1 MEATRKMA
9 PGRLLPLFLVVGAA
23 IICSVSVG
31 ASPTTATTISGGGV
45 GAGNSAEDEVLLATA
60 LNRDYVGKSILPD
73 LGALLRLDALPEVHR
88 PAAEQ
93 FRALWDEHMT
103 EAKGYDVVRDI
114 PFTLIIPNRIDRL
127 VLEEN
132 QARARE
138 FLLEHVIPG
147 ALVELKD
154 GHVYGNA
161 NQHPVGVNL
170 TCINMLLGYVLRYAQ
185 DSQEVRVVGHR
196 HNVTDSLAVVFVDGN
211 LTENKA
217 AVNTNKLN
225 KRNIQENNRYNE
237 PQRLEMKN
245 ATKELAAIKENRIG
259 QHLMN
264 FLASMKSGT
273 KVFQHFLSSSN
284 LSQLLDDSSY
294 MVLIPS
300 DTAFQRWHPIDWG
313 FYPFSVQEFTES
325 VLRNHFVRVRQP
337 PRMADLRTASGE
349 QKFKTLGGEMVV
361 LKSKP
366 IPNVNNVSIMY
377 DYTLSNGVEVFV
389 ISEVLFVSEAVVSRL
404 HQMHKDKE
412 TPPLLAFPWFG
423 AQFLSHSFLAL
434 ERDNRFTQITRFLNT
449 AEIAQFISGSNYTFF
464 VPTDEAFE
472 RYSFDILP
480 DNVLASEKGVK
491 LLLNHFIK
499 GRLYDRDLKDS
510 EVLDT
515 IGGMPVKIHRGFD
528 NNVTV
533 NSARI
538 VESEVFVYNLGT
550 MFYVDDV
557 LYPELLKDEVTAIT
571 EIKNPDKNV
580 PEDGAD
586 IFTTDPGQPDHTSST
601 TPATGVTSTT
611 HRTFFT
617 TSADVE
623 IVPLE
628 FTEQNGNDEDFLLQD
643 DEIITPKALPV
654 KYYYSPKK

>member
-1 MEATRKMA
+1 MKEKYMRVGGRRKMT
-9 PGRLLPLFLVVGAA
+9 PGRLLPLLLVMVASYCTAA
-23 IICSVSVG
+23 ESDVS
-31 ASPTTATTISGGGV
+31 S
-45 GAGNSAEDEVLLATA
+45 A
-60 LNRDYVGKSILPD
+60 LNKDYVGKNILPD
-73 LGALLRLDALPEVHR
+73 LSEINLDSVPEPHR
-88 PAAEQ
+88 SAAEQ
-93 FRALWDEHMT
+93 FKALWDEHLT
-103 EAKGYDVVRDI
+103 GVDDYDVVKDI
-114 PFTLIIPNRIDRL
+114 PFTLIVPDKIDR
-127 VLEEN
+127 VALEGNEP
-132 QARARE
+132 RARE

-147 ALVELKD
+147 ALMEMK
-154 GHVYGNA
+154 HRNVYGNM

-170 TCINMLLGYVLRYAQ
+170 TCVNMLMGYVLRYMMN
-185 DSQEVRVVGHR
+185 QETKYAAR
-196 HNVTDSLAVVFVDGN
+196 HNVSDSLTMVFIEGN

-217 AVNTNKLN
+217 FNTNKLN

-245 ATKELAAIKENRIG
+245 ATKELAANKENRIG
-259 QHLMN
+259 QQLMN

-273 KVFQHFLSSSN
+273 KVFQHFLSNSN
-284 LSQLLDDSSY
+284 LSQLLDDASY

-325 VLRNHFVRVRQP
+325 VLRNHFIRVALP
-337 PRMADLRTASGE
+337 LRMADLRGMSE
-349 QKFKTLGGEMVV
+349 DQKFKTLGGEYVV
-361 LKSKP
+361 LRGKP
-366 IPNVNNVSIMY
+366 TPTANNVSIIY
-377 DYTLSNGVEVFV
+377 DYTLSNRIEVFV
-389 ISEVLFVSEAVVSRL
+389 TSEVLFVSEAVVSRL

-472 RYSFDILP
+472 RYSFDVLP

-499 GRLYDRDLKDS
+499 GRLYDRDLKDG
-510 EVLDT
+510 EVLET
-515 IGGMPVKIHRGFD
+515 IGGTPVKIHRSFD

-533 NSARI
+533 NSAKI

-550 MFYVDDV
+550 MFYVNDV
-557 LYPELLKDEVTAIT
+557 LYPELLKDEVTALT
-571 EIKNPDKNV
+571 GIKNVDKNV
-580 PEDGAD
+580 PEESGDVY
-586 IFTTDPGQPDHTSST
+586 TTETNQVEPSS
-601 TPATGVTSTT
+601 STT
-611 HRTFFT
+611 HRTLFYT

-628 FTEQNGNDEDFLLQD
+628 FTEQSGSEDDVLLQD

>member
-1 MEATRKMA
+1 MKKVGDKGTIT
-9 PGRLLPLFLVVGAA
+9 PGRLLPFLLLLVVLCHKIGATSSS
-23 IICSVSVG
+23 IEDE
-31 ASPTTATTISGGGV
+31 ATTI
-45 GAGNSAEDEVLLATA
+45 
-60 LNRDYVGKSILPD
+60 LNKDYVGKNILPD
-73 LGALLRLDALPEVHR
+73 LSEIKMDAVPEPHR
-88 PAAEQ
+88 VAAEQ
-93 FRALWDEHMT
+93 FRDLWKEYLNGVKD
-103 EAKGYDVVRDI
+103 YDVVKDI
-114 PFTLIIPNRIDRL
+114 PFTLIVPDRIDRL
-127 VLEEN
+127 AFKGNEP
-132 QARARE
+132 RARE
-138 FLLEHVIPG
+138 FLMEHVIPG
-147 ALVELKD
+147 ALMEMKD
-154 GHVYGNA
+154 HNVYGNM
-161 NQHPVGVNL
+161 NRHPVGVNL
-170 TCINMLLGYVLRYAQ
+170 TCINMLMGYVLRYMTN
-185 DSQEVRVVGHR
+185 QETKYAARY
-196 HNVTDSLAVVFVDGN
+196 NVSDSLTMVFIEGN
-211 LTENKA
+211 LTENK

-264 FLASMKSGT
+264 FLSSLKSGA
-273 KVFQHFLSSSN
+273 KVFQHFLSNSN

-337 PRMADLRTASGE
+337 LRMADLRTISTE
-349 QKFKTLGGEMVV
+349 QKFKTLGGEYVV
-361 LKSKP
+361 LKGRP
-366 IPNVNNVSIMY
+366 TPTVNNASILY
-377 DYTLSNGVEVFV
+377 DYTLSNGIEVYI

-449 AEIAQFISGSNYTFF
+449 AEIAQYISGANYTFF

-480 DNVLASEKGVK
+480 DNVLASEKGIK

-499 GRLYDRDLKDS
+499 GRLYDRDLRDG
-510 EVLDT
+510 EVMDT
-515 IGGMPVKIHRGFD
+515 IGGLPVKIHRNFD

-533 NSARI
+533 NNAKI
-538 VESEVFVYNLGT
+538 IESEVFVYNLGT
-550 MFYVDDV
+550 MFYVNDV
-557 LYPELLKDEVTAIT
+557 LYPDILKDEVAVIT
-571 EIKNPDKNV
+571 EMKNPDKNIPPDDTGDV
-580 PEDGAD
+580 Y
-586 IFTTDPGQPDHTSST
+586 TTEGNQPDRRSS
-601 TPATGVTSTT
+601 STT
-611 HRTFFT
+611 HRTYFT

-628 FTEQNGNDEDFLLQD
+628 ITEQSGNDDDFLLQD

-654 KYYYSPKK
+654 KYYFAPKK

>member
-1 MEATRKMA
+1 MRKKYITRVGGRSKMT
-9 PGRLLPLFLVVGAA
+9 PGQLLPLLLLVIHASYCAA
-23 IICSVSVG
+23 VAESDVS
-31 ASPTTATTISGGGV
+31 
-45 GAGNSAEDEVLLATA
+45 LA
-60 LNRDYVGKSILPD
+60 LNKDYVGKNILPD
-73 LGALLRLDALPEVHR
+73 LSEISLDSVPESHR
-88 PAAEQ
+88 NAAEQ
-93 FRALWDEHMT
+93 FKALWEEHLT
-103 EAKGYDVVRDI
+103 GVKDYDVVKDI
-114 PFTLIIPNRIDRL
+114 PFTLIVPDKIDR
-127 VLEEN
+127 VALEGNEP
-132 QARARE
+132 RARE

-147 ALVELKD
+147 ALMEMKPRN
-154 GHVYGNA
+154 VYGNM

-170 TCINMLLGYVLRYAQ
+170 TCVNMLMGYVLRYMVN
-185 DSQEVRVVGHR
+185 QETKYATR
-196 HNVTDSLAVVFVDGN
+196 HNVSDSLTMVFIEGN

-217 AVNTNKLN
+217 FNTNKLN

-245 ATKELAAIKENRIG
+245 ATKELATNKENRIG
-259 QHLMN
+259 QQLMN

-273 KVFQHFLSSSN
+273 KVFQHFLSNSN
-284 LSQLLDDSSY
+284 LSQLVDDGSY

-325 VLRNHFVRVRQP
+325 VLRNHFIKVGLP
-337 PRMADLRTASGE
+337 LRMADLRGASGE
-349 QKFKTLGGEMVV
+349 QKFKTLGGEYVV
-361 LKSKP
+361 LRGKP
-366 IPNVNNVSIMY
+366 TPTANNVSIIY
-377 DYTLSNGVEVFV
+377 DYTLSNRIEVFV
-389 ISEVLFVSEAVVSRL
+389 ISEVLFVSEAVVSKL

-499 GRLYDRDLKDS
+499 GRLYDRDLKDG
-510 EVLDT
+510 EVLET
-515 IGGMPVKIHRGFD
+515 IGGTPVKIHRTFD

-550 MFYVDDV
+550 MFYVNDV
-557 LYPELLKDEVTAIT
+557 LYPELLKAEVTALT
-571 EIKNPDKNV
+571 EMKNTDKNI
-580 PEDGAD
+580 PEDTGD
-586 IFTTDPGQPDHTSST
+586 VFTTEPNQVEPSS
-601 TPATGVTSTT
+601 STT
-611 HRTFFT
+611 HRTAFYT

-628 FTEQNGNDEDFLLQD
+628 FTEQNGSEDDVLLQD

>member
-1 MEATRKMA
+1 MKVGGRRKMA
-9 PGRLLPLFLVVGAA
+9 PGRLLPLLLLGMLYYSSAGAVVPSPSAGAA
-23 IICSVSVG
+23 VDEDI
-31 ASPTTATTISGGGV
+31 
-45 GAGNSAEDEVLLATA
+45 SAEQVL
-60 LNRDYVGKSILPD
+60 NKDFVGKKILPD
-73 LGALLRLDALPEVHR
+73 LSDVKLDAVPEPHR
-88 PAAEQ
+88 GAAKQ
-93 FRALWDEHMT
+93 FKALWDEYLT
-103 EAKGYDVVRDI
+103 GAKEYNVVKDI
-114 PFTLIIPNRIDRL
+114 PFTLIVPDRIDRL
-127 VLEEN
+127 TFKGSES
-132 QARARE
+132 RAQE

-147 ALVELKD
+147 ALMEMKD
-154 GHVYGNA
+154 HNIYGNM
-161 NQHPVGVNL
+161 NRHSVGVNL
-170 TCINMLLGYVLRYAQ
+170 TCINMLMGYVLQYMSQQETKYAA
-185 DSQEVRVVGHR
+185 R
-196 HNVTDSLAVVFVDGN
+196 HNVSDTLTMVFIEGN

-217 AVNTNKLN
+217 VNINKLN

-264 FLASMKSGT
+264 FLASMKSGA
-273 KVFQHFLSSSN
+273 KVFQHFLSNSN

-325 VLRNHFVRVRQP
+325 VLRNHFIRVRQP
-337 PRMADLRTASGE
+337 LRMADLRTMSTE
-349 QKFKTLGGEMVV
+349 QRFKTLGGEYVV
-361 LKSKP
+361 LKGRPSP
-366 IPNVNNVSIMY
+366 TVNNVSILY

-449 AEIAQFISGSNYTFF
+449 AEIAQYISGSNYTFF

-499 GRLYDRDLKDS
+499 GRLYDRDLKDG
-510 EVLDT
+510 EVLET
-515 IGGMPVKIHRGFD
+515 IGGFPVKIHRTFD

-533 NSARI
+533 NSAKI
-538 VESEVFVYNLGT
+538 IESEVFVYNLGT
-550 MFYVDDV
+550 MFYVNDV
-557 LYPELLKDEVTAIT
+557 LYPEQLKEEVTVIT
-571 EIKNPDKNV
+571 EMRNPDKNIP
-580 PEDGAD
+580 PEDIGD
-586 IFTTDPGQPDHTSST
+586 VYTTERSPAEHPASAT
-601 TPATGVTSTT
+601 TTINRI
-611 HRTFFT
+611 HFT

-628 FTEQNGNDEDFLLQD
+628 ITEPNGNEDDVLLRE

-654 KYYYSPKK
+654 KYYFAPKK

>member
-1 MEATRKMA
+1 MKKKYLRVGEGRKMT
-9 PGRLLPLFLVVGAA
+9 PGRLLPLLLVMLAA
-23 IICSVSVG
+23 SYCTAAESDVS
-31 ASPTTATTISGGGV
+31 S
-45 GAGNSAEDEVLLATA
+45 A
-60 LNRDYVGKSILPD
+60 LNKDYVGKNILPD
-73 LGALLRLDALPEVHR
+73 MSEIKLDSVPEPHR
-88 PAAEQ
+88 KAAEQ
-93 FRALWDEHMT
+93 FKALWDEHLT
-103 EAKGYDVVRDI
+103 GVDEYDVVKDI
-114 PFTLIIPNRIDRL
+114 PFTLIVPDKIDR
-127 VLEEN
+127 VALEGNEP
-132 QARARE
+132 RARE

-147 ALVELKD
+147 ALMEMK
-154 GHVYGNA
+154 HRNVYGNM

-170 TCINMLLGYVLRYAQ
+170 TCVNMLMGYVLRYMMN
-185 DSQEVRVVGHR
+185 QETKYAAR
-196 HNVTDSLAVVFVDGN
+196 HNVSDSLTMVFIEGN

-217 AVNTNKLN
+217 FNTNKLN
-225 KRNIQENNRYNE
+225 KRNIQETNRYNE

-245 ATKELAAIKENRIG
+245 ATKELAANKENRIG
-259 QHLMN
+259 QQLMN

-273 KVFQHFLSSSN
+273 KVFQHFLSNSN
-284 LSQLLDDSSY
+284 LSQLLDDASY

-325 VLRNHFVRVRQP
+325 VLRNHFIRVSLP
-337 PRMADLRTASGE
+337 LRMADLRGMSE
-349 QKFKTLGGEMVV
+349 DQKFKTLGGEYVV
-361 LKSKP
+361 LRGKP
-366 IPNVNNVSIMY
+366 TPTANNVSIIY
-377 DYTLSNGVEVFV
+377 DYTLSNRIEVYV
-389 ISEVLFVSEAVVSRL
+389 TSEVLFVSEAVVSRL

-480 DNVLASEKGVK
+480 DSVLASEKGVK

-499 GRLYDRDLKDS
+499 GRLYDRDLKDG
-510 EVLDT
+510 EVLET
-515 IGGMPVKIHRGFD
+515 IGGTPVKIHRSFD

-533 NSARI
+533 NSAKI

-550 MFYVDDV
+550 MFYVSDV
-557 LYPELLKDEVTAIT
+557 LYPEMLKDEVTVLT
-571 EIKNPDKNV
+571 EIKNTDKNV
-580 PEDGAD
+580 PEDSGD
-586 IFTTDPGQPDHTSST
+586 VYTTEPNPVEPSS
-601 TPATGVTSTT
+601 STT
-611 HRTFFT
+611 HRTLFYT

-628 FTEQNGNDEDFLLQD
+628 FTEQNGSEDDVLLQD

-654 KYYYSPKK
+654 KYYFSPKK

>member
-1 MEATRKMA
+1 
-9 PGRLLPLFLVVGAA
+9 
-23 IICSVSVG
+23 
-31 ASPTTATTISGGGV
+31 
-45 GAGNSAEDEVLLATA
+45 
-60 LNRDYVGKSILPD
+60 
-73 LGALLRLDALPEVHR
+73 
-88 PAAEQ
+88 
-93 FRALWDEHMT
+93 
-103 EAKGYDVVRDI
+103 
-114 PFTLIIPNRIDRL
+114 
-127 VLEEN
+127 
-132 QARARE
+132 
-138 FLLEHVIPG
+138 
-147 ALVELKD
+147 
-154 GHVYGNA
+154 
-161 NQHPVGVNL
+161 
-170 TCINMLLGYVLRYAQ
+170 MLMGYVLQYMSQQETKYAA
-185 DSQEVRVVGHR
+185 R
-196 HNVTDSLAVVFVDGN
+196 HNVSDSLTMVFIEGN
-211 LTENKA
+211 LTENK

-264 FLASMKSGT
+264 FLASMKSGA
-273 KVFQHFLSSSN
+273 KVFQHFLSNSN

-325 VLRNHFVRVRQP
+325 VLRNHFIRIRHP
-337 PRMADLRTASGE
+337 LRMADLRTMSTE
-349 QKFKTLGGEMVV
+349 QRFKTLGGEYVV
-361 LKSKP
+361 LKGRPSP
-366 IPNVNNVSIMY
+366 TVNNVSILY

-449 AEIAQFISGSNYTFF
+449 AEIAQYISGSNYTFF

-499 GRLYDRDLKDS
+499 GRLYDRDLKDG

-515 IGGMPVKIHRGFD
+515 IGGFPVKIHRTFD

-533 NSARI
+533 NSAKI
-538 VESEVFVYNLGT
+538 IESEVFVYNLGT
-550 MFYVDDV
+550 MFYVNDV
-557 LYPELLKDEVTAIT
+557 LYPEQLKDEVTAII
-571 EIKNPDKNV
+571 EVRNPDKNIP
-580 PEDGAD
+580 PEDMGD
-586 IFTTDPGQPDHTSST
+586 VYTTERSPAEHPAST
-601 TPATGVTSTT
+601 TTT
-611 HRTFFT
+611 IHRIHFT

-628 FTEQNGNDEDFLLQD
+628 ITEPNGNDDDFLLQE

-654 KYYYSPKK
+654 KYYFAPKK

>member
-1 MEATRKMA
+1 MA
-9 PGRLLPLFLVVGAA
+9 PGRLLPSLVVVATL
-23 IICSVSVG
+23 ICGGVSVG
-31 ASPTTATTISGGGV
+31 ATPTTPTTLAGGP
-45 GAGNSAEDEVLLATA
+45 AEDEVLLLATA
-60 LNRDYVGKSILPD
+60 LNRDYAGKSVLPD

-93 FRALWDEHMT
+93 FRALWDEHLT
-103 EAKGYDVVRDI
+103 AVKGYDVIRDI
-114 PFTLIIPNRIDRL
+114 PFTLIIPNRIDR
-127 VLEEN
+127 VALESLDEP
-132 QARARE
+132 RARE

-154 GHVYGNA
+154 GHVYANA

-185 DSQEVRVVGHR
+185 DTQEVRVVGHR
-196 HNVTDSLAVVFVDGN
+196 HNVTDTLAVVFIDGN

-337 PRMADLRTASGE
+337 PRMADLRSGAGE

-499 GRLYDRDLKDS
+499 GRLYDRDLKDG

-515 IGGMPVKIHRGFD
+515 IGGMPVKIHRTFD
-528 NNVTV
+528 QNVTV

-571 EIKNPDKNV
+571 EIKTPDKNIPDEGSDV
-580 PEDGAD
+580 Y
-586 IFTTDPGQPDHTSST
+586 TTDVGQQDQTSST
-601 TPATGVTSTT
+601 TPTPAATSTT

-623 IVPLE
+623 FVPLE
-628 FTEQNGNDEDFLLQD
+628 ITEQNGSDDDFLLQD

>member
-1 MEATRKMA
+1 MA
-9 PGRLLPLFLVVGAA
+9 PGRLLPLLLLVMGWCCCLGA
-23 IICSVSVG
+23 
-31 ASPTTATTISGGGV
+31 TTA
-45 GAGNSAEDEVLLATA
+45 ADDEVQQPV
-60 LNRDYVGKSILPD
+60 LNKDYVGKKILPD
-73 LGALLRLDALPEVHR
+73 LGEVKLDSVPDIHR
-88 PAAEQ
+88 GAAEQ
-93 FRALWDEHMT
+93 FKALWDEHLT
-103 EAKGYDVVRDI
+103 GIKGYDVVKDI
-114 PFTLIIPNRIDRL
+114 PFTLIVPDRIDR
-127 VLEEN
+127 EAFEGHEP
-132 QARARE
+132 RARE

-147 ALVELKD
+147 ALMEMKERN
-154 GHVYGNA
+154 VYGNM

-170 TCINMLLGYVLRYAQ
+170 TCVNMLMGYVLRYMTN
-185 DSQEVRVVGHR
+185 QETKFAAR
-196 HNVTDSLAVVFVDGN
+196 HNVSDSLKMVFIEGN

-217 AVNTNKLN
+217 INTNKLN

-284 LSQLLDDSSY
+284 LSQLMDDSSY

-337 PRMADLRTASGE
+337 LRMADLRTMSGE
-349 QKFKTLGGEMVV
+349 QKFKTLGGEYVV
-361 LKSKP
+361 LKNRP
-366 IPNVNNVSIMY
+366 TPNVNNVSIVY
-377 DYTLSNGVEVFV
+377 DYTLSNGVEVFI

-472 RYSFDILP
+472 RYSFDILS

-499 GRLYDRDLKDS
+499 GRLYDRDLKDG
-510 EVLDT
+510 EVMDT
-515 IGGMPVKIHRGFD
+515 IGGSPVKIHRTFD

-533 NSARI
+533 NSAKI

-557 LYPELLKDEVTAIT
+557 LYPQILKEEVTALT
-571 EIKNPDKNV
+571 EMKNADKNV
-580 PEDGAD
+580 PEENGDV
-586 IFTTDPGQPDHTSST
+586 FTTDVSVADPTST
-601 TPATGVTSTT
+601 TT
-611 HRTFFT
+611 HRTHFT

-628 FTEQNGNDEDFLLQD
+628 FTEQSGNEDDFLLQE

>member
-1 MEATRKMA
+1 MV
-9 PGRLLPLFLVVGAA
+9 PLLAVIICCSGAA
-23 IICSVSVG
+23 T
-31 ASPTTATTISGGGV
+31 TTAV
-45 GAGNSAEDEVLLATA
+45 AAAEDEVATA
-60 LNRDYVGKSILPD
+60 LNRDYLDKRVLPD
-73 LGALLRLDALPEVHR
+73 LSAVELSALPEAHR
-88 PAAEQ
+88 AAAEQ
-93 FRALWDEHMT
+93 FQALWDEHLT
-103 EAKGYDVVRDI
+103 GLEGYDVVKDI
-114 PFTLIIPNRIDRL
+114 PFTLIIPDRL
-127 VLEEN
+127 DRVALEGSEP
-132 QARARE
+132 RARE

-147 ALVELKD
+147 VALTELKD
-154 GHVYGNA
+154 GTVYGNL
-161 NQHPVGVNL
+161 NQRAVGVNL
-170 TCINMLLGYVLRYAQ
+170 TCVNMLIGYALQYGGGH
-185 DSQEVRVVGHR
+185 QEANVVAR
-196 HNVTDSLAVVFVDGN
+196 QNVSDAVTVVFIEGN
-211 LTENKA
+211 LTDNSKA
-217 AVNTNKLN
+217 INTNKLN

-245 ATKELAAIKENRIG
+245 ATKELAAVKENRIG

-337 PRMADLRTASGE
+337 LRMADLRTMPGE
-349 QKFKTLGGEMVV
+349 QKFKTLGGEFVV

-377 DYTLSNGVEVFV
+377 DYTLSNGVEVYV

-499 GRLYDRDLKDS
+499 GRLYDRDLKDA
-510 EVLDT
+510 EVLET
-515 IGGMPVKIHRGFD
+515 IGGHPVKIHRTFN

-557 LYPELLKDEVTAIT
+557 LYPELLKEEVTALT
-571 EIKNPDKNV
+571 EMKTSEKGEEGGGDDV
-580 PEDGAD
+580 
-586 IFTTDPGQPDHTSST
+586 TTEVSLTEQTSST
-601 TPATGVTSTT
+601 TAKATTSSATT
-611 HRTFFT
+611 HRTLHYT

-628 FTEQNGNDEDFLLQD
+628 FTEQNGSDDDFLLQD